1 MRALL
6 YGFAASVV
14 SASTL
19 VVIWAGI
26 TAAGRVQDK
35 ESVSGIHLPIQ
46 RQSGRAAW
54 KRSGNAAA
62 MVGVGDNMD
71 VTYNVLVQVG
81 GTRTPLIIDTGSSD
95 LWVISNECRDR
106 CPGSGVPLYTAAS
119 LTSTGQSI
127 SLLYGD
133 SRTGTHASGVIG
145 RDTISMAGLSVP
157 DQYFAAIMDTN
168 TTVLQTGSAGI
179 LGLGFPPISLIWR
192 QLLDMHSD
200 QSMMLPTKR
209 SMNSNHSTGTTL
221 PSTNSDLQKLE
232 WSSAHEARQEASQLS
247 PVNTFPTLGPLLT
260 RLVTLK
266 VLERPLVVTTLQRDT
281 ISFSSNEGTLSLGA
295 LPFGLA
301 DSQLTWV
308 PVRSYSVAQGGLP
321 PPPYATDEVSVY
333 PLAWEVPIDEVYF
346 DGVKLPRSTMSP
358 SSISLSALVDTG
370 NSLMRGPQDV
380 LATIYTQLGLDALGT
395 FDCSIPHNLS
405 FLIGGKQFPV
415 DPRDFAHPAAVT
427 PGTVY
432 SDEIAR
438 CTPALA
444 ATDPPGNGGFQ
455 YSWSL
460 GDPFLKSTMVAFY
473 YGNMTHPSQDP
484 ARIGFMSMVP
494 SDAGSVL
501 EQAVDAAIANGGV
514 FLSTSEPAPYATSV
528 RLVSTMT
535 MADVPDITQ
544 GSPRTSSGA
553 ARGVRPGALWW
564 VYALM
569 AALSA
574 GVMAFLP

>member
-6 YGFAASVV
+6 HGFAASVG
-14 SASTL
+14 SASTF

-26 TAAGRVQDK
+26 TAAAGRVQDNG
-35 ESVSGIHLPIQ
+35 SLSASGIHLPIQ
-46 RQSGRAAW
+46 RQSGHAAW

-106 CPGSGVPLYTAAS
+106 CPGSGVPLYTTAS
-119 LTSTGQSI
+119 ITSTGQSI

-133 SRTGTHASGVIG
+133 SRTGTHASGVISK
-145 RDTISMAGLSVP
+145 DTISMAGLSVP

-209 SMNSNHSTGTTL
+209 SMNSNHSTSTTL
-221 PSTNSDLQKLE
+221 PSANSDPKKLD
-232 WSSAHEARQEASQLS
+232 WSSAHEARHEASQLS
-247 PVNTFPTLGPLLT
+247 PVNTFDTLGPLLT

-295 LPFGLA
+295 LPYGLA

-321 PPPYATDEVSVY
+321 PPPFATNEVY

-358 SSISLSALVDTG
+358 SSISLSALVDTV
-370 NSLMRGPQDV
+370 SLPPAVITGELRDSQICSCR
-380 LATIYTQLGLDALGT
+380 ATHSCAGRKM
-395 FDCSIPHNLS
+395 SWRPS
-405 FLIGGKQFPV
+405 
-415 DPRDFAHPAAVT
+415 T
-427 PGTVY
+427 P
-432 SDEIAR
+432 
-438 CTPALA
+438 
-444 ATDPPGNGGFQ
+444 N
-455 YSWSL
+455 
-460 GDPFLKSTMVAFY
+460 
-473 YGNMTHPSQDP
+473 
-484 ARIGFMSMVP
+484 
-494 SDAGSVL
+494 
-501 EQAVDAAIANGGV
+501 
-514 FLSTSEPAPYATSV
+514 
-528 RLVSTMT
+528 
-535 MADVPDITQ
+535 
-544 GSPRTSSGA
+544 
-553 ARGVRPGALWW
+553 
-564 VYALM
+564 
-569 AALSA
+569 
-574 GVMAFLP
+574 